1 MRVKSGE
8 RSEKRRRA
16 LDWYEALK
24 RTSNAAFL
32 PLFFDE
38 HRYLVLCGGGGS
50 GKSIFAGRKVLE
62 RVTTEP
68 GHRWLVCRK
77 VARTLRDSCFAQLR
91 GQIREHYAGAGAKVN
106 TSDMRITFA
115 NGSEILF
122 AGLDDVEK
130 LKSIYDITGIWIEE
144 ASEITEEDFAQLDIR
159 LRTVFPH
166 YLQMILSFNPI
177 SITHWLKRRFFDTP
191 DERAR
196 THRSTYRDNRF
207 LTTEAVRTLEAF
219 KDTDEYYY
227 TVYCL
232 GEWGVTGKTVFD
244 GRAVT
249 ARLGEIPEPVRRGF
263 WEYGEELGVRREET
277 SSVRSEE
284 LGVRSCGVPT
294 GRAFNN
300 SAEGGTFTPHSSLNT
315 PHWTEDASGP
325 VIVYREPEPGRPY
338 VIGGDTSGE
347 GSDWFVAQVLDNVTG
362 EQVAI
367 LRHQYDEDTYAK
379 QVYCL
384 GKYYNDALVGL
395 EANFSTYPIKRLEM
409 LGYRNQF
416 IREAEDTFSGTV
428 RQAFGVRTDART
440 RPVMIGQLVET
451 MRTGIGTVNDRTTLE
466 EMLTFVRNEKLRP
479 EAEEG
484 AHDDCVMALA
494 IAWYVRPQQ
503 RMTVLTE
510 GTDSRRAWT
519 EDMYDDYYAADEET
533 RARLRDKW
541 GSPP

>member
-1 MRVKSGE
+1 MKSE
-8 RSEKRRRA
+8 LRSEKRRRA
-16 LDWYEALK
+16 RVWYEALK
-24 RTSNAAFL
+24 KSSNAAFL

-91 GQIREHYAGAGAKVN
+91 GQIGEHYASAGAKVN
-106 TSDMRITFA
+106 ISDMRISFS

-159 LRTVFPH
+159 LRTVFPY

-196 THRSTYRDNRF
+196 THRSTYKDNRF
-207 LTTEAVRTLEAF
+207 LAPEAVRTLEAF
-219 KDTDEYYY
+219 RDTDEYYY

-244 GRAVT
+244 GKAVT
-249 ARLGEIPEPVRRGF
+249 ARLGEVPEPVKRGF
-263 WEYGEELGVRREET
+263 WEYGEEGAGLT
-277 SSVRSEE
+277 DI
-284 LGVRSCGVPT
+284 
-294 GRAFNN
+294 
-300 SAEGGTFTPHSSLNT
+300 
-315 PHWTEDASGP
+315 HWTESGSGP
-325 VIVYREPEPGRPY
+325 VTIYREPEPGRPY

-362 EQVAI
+362 EQVAV

-379 QVYCL
+379 QVFCL
-384 GKYYNDALVGL
+384 GKYYNDALIGI
-395 EANFSTYPIKRLEM
+395 ETNFSTYPVKLLAG

-416 IREAEDTFSGTV
+416 VRETEDTFSGKV

-440 RPVMIGQLVET
+440 RPVMIGQLVEA
-451 MRTGIGTVNDRTTLE
+451 MRGGIRTVNDRTTLE

-479 EAEEG
+479 EAEAG

-503 RMTVLTE
+503 RMTVLAGE
-510 GTDSRRAWT
+510 AGPRRAWT